1 MVNKVNQN
9 EISRDSINLLISLFQ
24 TGDYKK
30 AEILAINI
38 SKKFP
43 TDPMC
48 LKILGIIYLNSGEV
62 SKALNVNQKAL
73 KLAPNAPDINNNLSV
88 TLNNL
93 GRYAESIS
101 YSKRALEIDINFV
114 QAYGNLVDSLKA
126 TKKYDEAYNYINKAI
141 NLDPYKVEFHA
152 SLADLFQRLG
162 KIDDALITYEYALK
176 LNSNYYPAYI
186 NMAKILNNMKR
197 FDEAINLYKKVIKI
211 KPDLAIAYYNLAN
224 IQKKINKVEDAIA
237 NYKKGLEINPSFADA
252 HYNLAN
258 TFANI
263 GEHEQADFSYVNAIR
278 IDPKNQKFWSNR
290 LLNLNYN
297 PNLSNQY
304 IFNQHKLFA
313 KQFSILN
320 RNNIKNKNKNT
331 RLRIGYVSADFRK
344 HSVAYFIRPLLKNHD
359 SNFIETFCYYNNSI
373 IDETTEILKT
383 YCENWRSIF
392 EMNDKDILKLIK
404 NDKIDI
410 LVDLCGHTPGNKLL
424 IFASKAAPIQIT
436 YLGYPNTTGLYTMD
450 YRLTDRYADPDKNSE
465 LFYSEKLI
473 KLNKCFLCYSG
484 NSKISH
490 NKNIPQNR
498 NNYITFG
505 SFNNFKK
512 INSNVIKIWT
522 NILSSIPNSH
532 LILKSSEN
540 IFDINYLLKKFFDE
554 GIKKENIRIIDRKIN
569 TQDHMKL
576 YDEIDVALDTFP
588 YNGTTTTFE
597 ALWMGVPV
605 VTMAGNN
612 HRGRVSASILENL
625 NLKNLISYN
634 STDYQKTAI
643 TISKNK
649 SYLLNLKK
657 DLREILQ
664 NSNLCDSKS
673 FTREV
678 EEIFFDIYNGKNL
691 D

>member
-1 MVNKVNQN
+1 MVNKVNKN

-24 TGDYKK
+24 TGDYKE
-30 AEILAINI
+30 AEILAIKI

-43 TDPMC
+43 TDLMC
-48 LKILGIIYLNSGEV
+48 WKILGIIYLNCGKV
-62 SKALNVNQKAL
+62 SKALYINQKAL

-126 TKKYDEAYNYINKAI
+126 IKKYDDAYIYIKKAI

-152 SLADLFQRLG
+152 SLADLFYRLG
-162 KIDDALITYEYALK
+162 KIDDALITYKYAIK
-176 LNSNYYPAYI
+176 LNQSYYPAYI
-186 NMAKILNNMKR
+186 NIAKILNDLER
-197 FDEAINLYKKVIKI
+197 FDEAINIYKKVIKI
-211 KPDLAIAYYNLAN
+211 KPDLAITYYNLAN
-224 IQKKINKVEDAIA
+224 IQKKVNKLEDAIT
-237 NYKKGLEINPSFADA
+237 NYKKGIQINPNLADA

-263 GEHEQADFSYVNAIR
+263 GQYKEADFSYERAIR
-278 IDPKNQKFWSNR
+278 IDPNNQKFWSNR

-297 PNLSNQY
+297 PNLSDQY
-304 IFNQHKLFA
+304 VFNQHKLFA
-313 KQFSILN
+313 ERFSFL
-320 RNNIKNKNKNT
+320 NKNDKKERIKNT

-344 HSVAYFIRPLLKNHD
+344 HSVAYFFEGLLKNHN
-359 SNFIETFCYYNNSI
+359 SNFVEIFCYYNNYI
-373 IDETTEILKT
+373 IDETTELLKT

-392 EMNDKDILKLIK
+392 EMDNKDILKLIK

-424 IFASKAAPIQIT
+424 IFASKAAPIQVT
-436 YLGYPNTTGLYTMD
+436 YLGYPNTTGLHTMD
-450 YRLTDRYADPDKNSE
+450 YRLTDKYADPDKNSE

-484 NSKISH
+484 DNKISH
-490 NKNIPQNR
+490 NKNIPQNK

-512 INSNVIKIWT
+512 INSNVIKTWT
-522 NILSSIPNSH
+522 NILRSIPNSH

-540 IFDINYLLKKFFDE
+540 IFDINFLLKKFFDE
-554 GIKKENIRIIDRKIN
+554 GIKRENISIIDRKFN

-605 VTMAGNN
+605 ITLSGNN
-612 HRGRVSASILENL
+612 HRCRVSASILENL

-634 STDYQKTAI
+634 SSDYQKTAV

-678 EEIFFDIYNGKNL
+678 EEKFFDIYNRKN
-691 D
+691 